1 MGNKNKLKNKR
12 RAQSAVDY
20 LMTYGWAILIIV
32 AVILILFK
40 LGVFSSGSLTGSACV
55 GTPGFLCTI
64 PTMNSSG
71 YLSASIGSATE
82 SIDILAV
89 GCSASDS
96 APPSTNF
103 TYLSKSIKL
112 PPQSSVIQLFH
123 CPLPANSPLGTPFT
137 GTLWIKY
144 NTQYVSS
151 QVSEVGS
158 LVAKVDTVG
167 SLSYTGSKILPTSF
181 YLTMGIIPN
190 NGGIVTPGSG
200 SYNTATTV
208 SISATPNSGYI
219 FDGWLGSGSGNYNG
233 TSNTATVTMNGNIT
247 ETATFIKPN
256 TILFVDPGLPLGTSW
271 GVTFNGVT
279 NSTTGNFVS
288 FTENT
293 PGNYPY
299 YVDYVSSY
307 APTVLNSTV
316 DFVNYNVI
324 DVNFSKVYHIAP
336 YQQLVTFSPTS
347 YSTYES
353 SDLGNIRFYYK
364 SIQTYNNITEL
375 NSWCESGC
383 SSSASQARFLVLL
396 PNDVNV
402 TEPNGNI
409 TSANIIL
416 DMYFSNTPQYSGV
429 HAGEAPQLSSTY
441 GEYDNG
447 GRVFNYYTNFAG
459 NALPTNWASAGGA
472 NYIVNDGIT
481 IYPGGTNDGS
491 NADDCTGGVFDT
503 QGFITANYMEDF
515 YGNVIGSTISS
526 YCDTAGVGVSNLSS
540 AFPPYPKIQN
550 INKILWFSTSLNP
563 VISSATASSGAIT
576 TNYASGQNNVF
587 TLASLTCPHGSIDA
601 AFANYNVSSVAGM
614 LSQTINPY
622 YININSQHDTS
633 LTLNIKW
640 LGFRSFPP
648 IGTYPQTT
656 TGNLQSSSN
665 GNYLPVIIS
674 MQQAYASDICN
685 LTNTTIY
692 SLLMKELPSN
702 SSTLLIPFAGTH
714 LYSKGSKVTI
724 NEIPK
729 PNYVFGGWV
738 GSGINSYTGSSSE
751 SLVTMNS
758 NIVET
763 AIFNTWNGSANGP
776 LNGYTT
782 KPAQSSYAFGG
793 TLSGSAS
800 GKAFGIIN
808 NALVNTTFSSAQLNG
823 PFNGTNIAG
832 YECDYPTYFL
842 LSNATGTFS
851 GSGISGTW
859 TGEVNG
865 SSCNNKWGGILSGVL
880 NGTYL
885 GSPMFAMINSISL
898 TGSLNPTI
906 NTTKGTIDGT
916 WSTANAFGSWKLIN
930 VSNDNIIFTESILP
944 SGTKWNVTFN
954 GNTLSSTSSYITFP
968 EGTNGNYLYTIGN
981 VVNYV
986 AVPKSGYISFTSPTP
1001 VIKFVPFVSTFNL
1014 VMNANPSDGGTVTPG
1029 NGIYVMGSAVT
1040 INAIP
1045 NSGYIFYKW
1054 SGTGWGG
1061 DYSGTSNTARI
1072 IMDNNTTET
1081 ATFIPYNSVDF
1092 AESGLSSGT
1101 VWNVIFNGNSVLSK
1115 NSIIS
1120 FPETVSG
1127 TYPFT
1132 INALTSGS
1140 GCTATPSSGNI
1151 IFNAPIPYIE
1161 NISFSCVVHIGT

>member
-1 MGNKNKLKNKR
+1 MENKNNNKNKHGKKS
-12 RAQSAVDY
+12 AQSAVDY

-256 TILFVDPGLPLGTSW
+256 TILFVDPGLPFGTSW

-481 IYPGGTNDGS
+481 IYPGGTNDGTIP
-491 NADDCTGGVFDT
+491 DHCTGGVFDT
-503 QGFITANYMEDF
+503 QGFSSNNYMEDF
-515 YGNVIGSTISS
+515 YGNVIGSTISATP
-526 YCDTAGVGVSNLSS
+526 CDTAGVGIVNTSSPFPTSGVQATKNFLWLSS
-540 AFPPYPKIQN
+540 N
-550 INKILWFSTSLNP
+550 INPI
-563 VISSATASSGAIT
+563 ISSVTSFGGGIT

-587 TLASLTCPHGSIDA
+587 TSIVFNCLNNSYLSGA
-601 AFANYNVSSVAGM
+601 VNYNINSTNPLL
-614 LSQTINPY
+614 LSEQINPY
-622 YININSQHDTS
+622 YPFMHSQDNTT

-648 IGTYPQTT
+648 IGIAPPITI
-656 TGNLQSSSN
+656 GSIQSSSN
-665 GNYLPVIIS
+665 GNYLPIGIS
-674 MQQAYASDICN
+674 MKQ
-685 LTNTTIY
+685 
-692 SLLMKELPSN
+692 
-702 SSTLLIPFAGTH
+702 
-714 LYSKGSKVTI
+714 
-724 NEIPK
+724 
-729 PNYVFGGWV
+729 NYYVCH
-738 GSGINSYTGSSSE
+738 N
-751 SLVTMNS
+751 
-758 NIVET
+758 
-763 AIFNTWNGSANGP
+763 NG
-776 LNGYTT
+776 
-782 KPAQSSYAFGG
+782 
-793 TLSGSAS
+793 
-800 GKAFGIIN
+800 
-808 NALVNTTFSSAQLNG
+808 
-823 PFNGTNIAG
+823 
-832 YECDYPTYFL
+832 
-842 LSNATGTFS
+842 
-851 GSGISGTW
+851 
-859 TGEVNG
+859 
-865 SSCNNKWGGILSGVL
+865 
-880 NGTYL
+880 
-885 GSPMFAMINSISL
+885 
-898 TGSLNPTI
+898 TI
-906 NTTKGTIDGT
+906 NTTYQFYQLIMKASPTGGGTTIPSVGSHLLSGGGGVIDEVEIDAVTNPGYVFYG
-916 WSTANAFGSWKLIN
+916 W
-930 VSNDNIIFTESILP
+930 
-944 SGTKWNVTFN
+944 SGTGSGSYTGTDNPATINMSGDINETAVFTPAY
-954 GNTLSSTSSYITFP
+954 YITFT
-968 EGTNGNYLYTIGN
+968 ENGLANVTNTLWYVTVNGITKSSSTNTI
-981 VVNYV
+981 
-986 AVPKSGYISFTSPTP
+986 
-1001 VIKFVPFVSTFNL
+1001 TF
-1014 VMNANPSDGGTVTPG
+1014 MET
-1029 NGIYVMGSAVT
+1029 NGIYSYT
-1040 INAIP
+1040 INAIVGP
-1045 NSGYIFYKW
+1045 SPATGSIPYPHNGSLTVAGANIIKLISFGTYYPITFEESGLPSGAYWSAYINQSFGNYYPSNFGFANSTSSTLTLRQIPGSHRFYIPTT
-1054 SGTGWGG
+1054 SGSCSTSANVVSCYTYVPSPG
-1061 DYSGTSNTARI
+1061 SSNITITNTAATQSIVFSNTLWYVYNGIA
-1072 IMDNNTTET
+1072 NTITYSNVPMINYT
-1081 ATFIPYNSVDF
+1081 
-1092 AESGLSSGT
+1092 ESGLSSNTAWG
-1101 VWNVIFNGNSVLSK
+1101 IDQYY
-1115 NSIIS
+1115 
-1120 FPETVSG
+1120 SG
-1127 TYPFT
+1127 TYASGQEYEGGNPELNYLNMLESAGGT
-1132 INALTSGS
+1132 YNYYVMPSTPGYIPSPTSGS
-1140 GCTATPSSGNI
+1140 ATQTSTTTPLSVPISYTAGNTYSLSFTENGLASGTSWFITSNNVLPTSKSNGGATESYILPAGSYTYNVSIAEEVISGIEYACYPSESSNTI
-1151 IFNAPIPYIE
+1151 SISSNTVIPITYVCNAAK
-1161 NISFSCVVHIGT
+1161 T